1 MKVCSQDRIF
11 QIEKNKKVGLLCTM
25 FSLCSKTVSS
35 LYKNNMRFYEGGMM
49 PLLFV
54 FFRTSYHERY
64 EIVNFAFF

>member
-1 MKVCSQDRIF
+1 
-11 QIEKNKKVGLLCTM
+11 
-25 FSLCSKTVSS
+25 
-35 LYKNNMRFYEGGMM
+35 MRFYEGGMM